1 MSAYLSQI
9 VRAQRRLNANLFFE
23 QLALGVA
30 AGAVGL
36 ALAVI
41 VGRTFGVHWPLWA
54 SLGGA
59 GLVAAVVTIAGVALR
74 RANRLRAALALDEA
88 AGLKERLS
96 SALTIAA
103 SADPFSQAALRDAEQ
118 HADRVHLPTQM
129 PLRAPRLWPWSIAG
143 SGLAALAVMFMPTLK
158 LFAAD
163 PVQDA
168 ADSKAVVKEREA
180 VTAAVNQQINKIKEM
195 AEGDKS
201 LEALAKDLKPLD
213 LVDKPTRTP
222 EDVRREAIKKI
233 DQIASKLE
241 QKQSEQNSE
250 AQREL
255 KRMLAGLKPEL
266 QKSGDNELTQSL
278 AKGDFQ
284 GAKKNLQDVK
294 KQLEDAAR
302 KGDAEAQKK
311 IAEIQKKL
319 EDLSKQLDK
328 LADNKQLQ
336 KELENKAG
344 LSEEAAKKLLEQVQ
358 KMDPKD
364 VQKALEKAL
373 ADSKLTPEQLKQ
385 LAQKIAQNKQAQEA
399 CKQLAQAMQQAAQ
412 QCQKP
417 GGEGEGQ
424 DGQQSSG
431 LDAAMGQLSDMEMA
445 EQMMNE
451 LEGQLAELGELRE
464 GICQGNKPGKKNDE
478 IGQQGGQEGL
488 GYGARIGEEKSAHKL
503 KPTKEKTQRQGGE
516 IIGQML
522 VDGPQLKGEAQAEVR
537 AAISSELRDASDAIE
552 RDEVPRQY
560 ERVLRVYFDS
570 LAGLAR
576 PRGADAPAP
585 PPSDN
590 APAEEPAEEP

>member
-9 VRAQRRLNANLFFE
+9 IRAQRRLNANLTFE
-23 QLALGVA
+23 QFSLGVA
-30 AGAVGL
+30 AGSIGM
-36 ALAVI
+36 ALAVV
-41 VGRTFGVHWPLWA
+41 VGRSFGVHWPLWA

-59 GLVAAVVTIAGVALR
+59 GLVAAAVTIAGVFLR

-96 SALTIAA
+96 SALTITG

-118 HADRVHLPTQM
+118 HATRIHLPSQL
-129 PLRAPRLWPWSIAG
+129 PLRAPRLWPLSIVG
-143 SGLAALAVMFMPTLK
+143 SGLAALAVMFMPTLN

-168 ADSKAVVKEREA
+168 TESQVVAKEREA
-180 VTAAVNQQINKIKEM
+180 VTAMVNQQINKIKEM

-233 DQIASKLE
+233 DQIASRLE
-241 QKQSEQNSE
+241 QKQAEQNKE

-255 KRMLAGLKPEL
+255 KRMLAGLKPEV
-266 QKSGDNELTQSL
+266 QRSGDNELSQSL

-284 GAKKNLQDVK
+284 SAKKNLQEVK
-294 KQLEDAAR
+294 KQLEEAAR
-302 KGDAEAQKK
+302 KGDAEAQQK

-319 EDLSKQLDK
+319 DDLSKQLDK

-344 LSEEAAKKLLEQVQ
+344 LGEEAARKLLEEVQ
-358 KMDPKD
+358 KLDPKN

-373 ADSKLTPEQLKQ
+373 ADSNLTPEQLKQ
-385 LAQKIAQNKQAQEA
+385 LAQKIAQNQQARESL
-399 CKQLAQAMQQAAQ
+399 KQLAQAMQQAAQ
-412 QCQKP
+412 QCQNP
-417 GGEGEGQ
+417 GGEGDQGQ

-431 LDAAMGQLSDMEMA
+431 LDAAMAQLSELEMA

-451 LEGQLAELGELRE
+451 LEGQLAELDELRE
-464 GICQGNKPGKKNDE
+464 GLCQGNKPGARKTDQVGK
-478 IGQQGGQEGL
+478 QGGAEGL
-488 GYGARIGEEKSAHKL
+488 GYGARIGEEKSAHQL
-503 KPTKEKTQRQGGE
+503 KPTREKTQRQGGE

-537 AAISSELRDASDAIE
+537 AAISSEMREASDAIE

-560 ERVLRVYFDS
+560 ERVLKVYFDS
-570 LAGLAR
+570 LAGLAQPVR
-576 PRGADAPAP
+576 ADTPPQAP
-585 PPSDN
+585 PEDD
-590 APAEEPAEEP
+590 PAEEP